1 MVRFQITSCMRG
13 KHGNYGC
20 WVHLASLVFPEDPQD
35 FVQSPEMAI
44 FFICLLGLGLQLV
57 LLS

>member
-1 MVRFQITSCMRG
+1 MRG